1 MSKNIKIKKNN
12 KLKKFCKIKKDFFF
26 LSYKNFNLLKKLVNS
41 NFRIIPYNQN
51 NLKKFCQKR
60 IKKYIK
66 YSKFLG
72 ILPYLL
78 KIKFN

>member
-1 MSKNIKIKKNN
+1 MIKKIKVKKNN
-12 KLKKFCKIKKDFFF
+12 LKDFCNLKKKKIF

-41 NFRIIPYNQN
+41 NFRILPYKQN
-51 NLKKFCQKR
+51 NLKKFHQKR

-66 YSKFLG
+66 YSKYLG

-78 KIKFN
+78 KTDFN